1 MKLNLDCVRDILMD
15 IEDMTDGYKSILISE
30 ENYKILPNCRKYNYT
45 ELRYHL
51 LQCQQNGYFINGS
64 LTFDEDFSIVDL
76 SPKAHDFIAKIR
88 DNNIWSKFKK
98 MLIGLGTIAL
108 PALIDKLNSLLL

>member
-51 LQCQQNGYFINGS
+51 LQCQQNEYFINGS
-64 LTFDEDFSIVDL
+64 QTFDEDFSIVDL
-76 SPKAHDFIAKIR
+76 SPKAHEFIAKIR
-88 DNNIWSKFKK
+88 DNNIWNKLKK
-98 MLIGLGTIAL
+98 LLIGFGTIAL
-108 PALIDKLNSLLL
+108 PAIIEKVNSLLS

>member
-30 ENYKILPNCRKYNYT
+30 ENYKILPNCSKYNYT

-51 LQCQQNGYFINGS
+51 LQCKQNEYFINGS
-64 LTFDEDFSIVDL
+64 LTFDEDFSIIDL
-76 SPKAHDFIAKIR
+76 TPMAHNVIAQIR
-88 DNNIWSKFKK
+88 ENNFWNKFKK
-98 MLIGLGTIAL
+98 FIIGFGTITL
-108 PALIDKLNSLLL
+108 PMLPDILNRFIS